1 MTLLFLSM
9 TLHFLGFLSILSIF
23 IRWKCVCEIWELEKR
38 ANEKKVE
45 REKIGRRWREAEVG
59 APSYIKEGIDTHNT
73 HESCDTTRERVFP
86 ATKNKTNRTNP
97 RTPSPAFSSS
107 SLLLFFPFDRVTDQ
121 LLLPTSS
128 SSSSTNTNTEC
139 WNKWEETTRRCAT
152 RAKVV
157 YQRVRWGVTSH
168 C

>member
-1 MTLLFLSM
+1 M

-23 IRWKCVCEIWELEKR
+23 IRWKWITKFESSKSAQMR
-38 ANEKKVE
+38 KKL
-45 REKIGRRWREAEVG
+45 RGRRSAEDGERRRWGRLRISRKVLTHTTHMSHVTRHTR
-59 APSYIKEGIDTHNT
+59 ARIPS
-73 HESCDTTRERVFP
+73 
-86 ATKNKTNRTNP
+86 TKNKTNRTNP